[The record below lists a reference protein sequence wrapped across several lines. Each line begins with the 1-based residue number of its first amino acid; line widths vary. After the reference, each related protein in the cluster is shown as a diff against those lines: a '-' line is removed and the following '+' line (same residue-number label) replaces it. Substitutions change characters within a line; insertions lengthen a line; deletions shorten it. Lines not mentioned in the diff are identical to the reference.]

1 MPEAAVHN
9 QIGEKIGQ
17 QKLAAAVFGAKIVP
31 HLIHEAVVSM
41 RSNARRSTAHTKT
54 RGEIRGGGKKPW
66 KQKGTGRARHGS
78 IRSPIWRGGGITFGP
93 RNDRNYSKKMNA
105 QARKIA
111 LFGALS
117 DKAGSGNIIVLDDFK
132 SEKLK
137 TKEMFKMLTALNI
150 KFPALLV
157 IPKADKTVKKIAQNI
172 KDVTINT
179 ADNLHLFD
187 ILKAKNIVI
196 IKKAIEEIESK
207 YGVK

>member
-1 MPEAAVHN
+1 MPEAAMRN

-17 QKLAAAVFGAKIVP
+17 QKLAAAVFGAKVVP

-54 RGEIRGGGKKPW
+54 RGEISGGGKKPW
-66 KQKGTGRARHGS
+66 RQKGTGRARHGS
-78 IRSPIWRGGGITFGP
+78 TRSPIWRGGGITFGP
-93 RNDRNYSKKMNA
+93 RNDRNYFKKVNA
-105 QARKIA
+105 QARKTA
-111 LFGALS
+111 LLGALS

-132 SEKLK
+132 NDKPK
-137 TKEMFKMLTALNI
+137 TKEMFKMLIALKI

-157 IPKADKTVKKIAQNI
+157 IPNTDKAIKKIGQNI
-172 KDVTINT
+172 KDVMINT
-179 ADNLHLFD
+179 ADNLHLLD

-196 IKKAIEEIESK
+196 IKKAVEEIESK

>member
-1 MPEAAVHN
+1 MPEAAIHN

-17 QKLAAAVFGAKIVP
+17 QKLSAAVFGAKIVP

-78 IRSPIWRGGGITFGP
+78 TRSPIWRGGGITFGP
-93 RNDRNYSKKMNA
+93 RNDRNYFKKMNA
-105 QARKIA
+105 QARKTA
-111 LFGALS
+111 LLGVLS
-117 DKAGSGNIIVLDDFK
+117 DKADSGNIIVLDDFK
-132 SEKLK
+132 NDKPK
-137 TKEMFKMLTALNI
+137 TKEMFKMLTALKI

-157 IPKADKTVKKIAQNI
+157 VPKTDKAIKKIGQNI
-172 KDVTINT
+172 KDVMINT
-179 ADNLHLFD
+179 ADNLHLLD

-196 IKKAIEEIESK
+196 MKKAIEEIESK
-207 YGVK
+207 YGIK

>member
-1 MPEAAVHN
+1 MHN

-17 QKLAAAVFGAKIVP
+17 QKLAAMVFGAKIVP

-78 IRSPIWRGGGITFGP
+78 TRSPIWRGGGITFGP
-93 RNDRNYSKKMNA
+93 RNDRNYFKKMNA
-105 QARKIA
+105 QARKTS
-111 LFGALS
+111 LLGALS
-117 DKAGSGNIIVLDDFK
+117 DKAGSGNIIVLDDFNNDK
-132 SEKLK
+132 NK
-137 TKEMFKMLTALNI
+137 TKEMFKMLTALKI

-157 IPKADKTVKKIAQNI
+157 IPKTDKAIKKIGQNI
-172 KDVTINT
+172 KDVMINT
-179 ADNLHLFD
+179 ADNLHLLD

-196 IKKAIEEIESK
+196 IKKAVEEIESK

>member
-1 MPEAAVHN
+1 MPEAAIHN

-17 QKLAAAVFGAKIVP
+17 QKLSAAVFGAKIVP

-78 IRSPIWRGGGITFGP
+78 TRSPIWRGGGITFGP
-93 RNDRNYSKKMNA
+93 RNDRNYFKKMNA
-105 QARKIA
+105 QARKTA
-111 LFGALS
+111 LLGVLS
-117 DKAGSGNIIVLDDFK
+117 DKADSGNIIVLDDFK
-132 SEKLK
+132 NDKPK
-137 TKEMFKMLTALNI
+137 TKEMFKMLTALKI

-157 IPKADKTVKKIAQNI
+157 IPKTDKAIKKIGQNI
-172 KDVTINT
+172 KDVMINT

-207 YGVK
+207 YGIK

>member
-1 MPEAAVHN
+1 MPEAAIHN

-17 QKLAAAVFGAKIVP
+17 QKLSAAVFGAKIVP

-78 IRSPIWRGGGITFGP
+78 TRSPIWRGGGITFGP
-93 RNDRNYSKKMNA
+93 RNDRNYFKKMNA
-105 QARKIA
+105 QARKTA
-111 LFGALS
+111 LLGALS
-117 DKAGSGNIIVLDDFK
+117 DKADSGNIIVLDDFK
-132 SEKLK
+132 NDKPK
-137 TKEMFKMLTALNI
+137 TKEMFKMLIALKI

-157 IPKADKTVKKIAQNI
+157 VPKTDKAIKKIGQNI
-172 KDVTINT
+172 KDVMINT
-179 ADNLHLFD
+179 ADNLHLLD

-196 IKKAIEEIESK
+196 MKKAIEEIESK
-207 YGVK
+207 YGIK

>member
-1 MPEAAVHN
+1 MPEAVIHN

-17 QKLAAAVFGAKIVP
+17 QKLSAAVFGAKIVP

-78 IRSPIWRGGGITFGP
+78 TRSPIWRGGGITFGP
-93 RNDRNYSKKMNA
+93 RNDRNYFKKMNA
-105 QARKIA
+105 QARKTA
-111 LFGALS
+111 LLGVLS
-117 DKAGSGNIIVLDDFK
+117 DKADSGNIIVLDDFK
-132 SEKLK
+132 NDKPK
-137 TKEMFKMLTALNI
+137 TKEMFKMLTALKI

-157 IPKADKTVKKIAQNI
+157 ILKTDTVIKKIGQNI
-172 KDVTINT
+172 KNVKINT

-207 YGVK
+207 YGIK

>member
-1 MPEAAVHN
+1 MPEAAIHN

-17 QKLAAAVFGAKIVP
+17 QKLSAAVFGAKIVP

-78 IRSPIWRGGGITFGP
+78 TRSPIWRGGGITFGP
-93 RNDRNYSKKMNA
+93 RNDRNYFKKMNA
-105 QARKIA
+105 QARKTA
-111 LFGALS
+111 LLGALS
-117 DKAGSGNIIVLDDFK
+117 DKADSGNIIVLDDFK
-132 SEKLK
+132 NDKPK
-137 TKEMFKMLTALNI
+137 TKEMFKMLTALKI

-157 IPKADKTVKKIAQNI
+157 IPKTDKAIKKIGQNI
-172 KDVTINT
+172 KDVMINT
-179 ADNLHLFD
+179 ADNLHLLD

-196 IKKAIEEIESK
+196 MKKAIEEIESK
-207 YGVK
+207 YGIK

>member
-1 MPEAAVHN
+1 MPEAAIHN

-17 QKLAAAVFGAKIVP
+17 QKLSAAVFGAKIVP

-93 RNDRNYSKKMNA
+93 RNDRNYFKKMNA
-105 QARKIA
+105 QARKTA
-111 LFGALS
+111 LLGALS
-117 DKAGSGNIIVLDDFK
+117 DKADSGNIIVLDDFK
-132 SEKLK
+132 NDKPK
-137 TKEMFKMLTALNI
+137 TKEMFKMLTALKI

-157 IPKADKTVKKIAQNI
+157 IPKTDKAIKKIGQNI
-172 KDVTINT
+172 KDVMINT

-196 IKKAIEEIESK
+196 MKKAIEEIESK
-207 YGVK
+207 YGIK

>member
-17 QKLAAAVFGAKIVP
+17 QKLTAVVFGAKIVP

-93 RNDRNYSKKMNA
+93 RNDRNYFKKMNA
-105 QARKIA
+105 QARKTS
-111 LFGALS
+111 LLGALS

-132 SEKLK
+132 SETPK
-137 TKEMFKMLTALNI
+137 TKEMFKMLTALKI

-157 IPKADKTVKKIAQNI
+157 IPKTDKAIKKIGQNI
-172 KDVTINT
+172 KDVMINT
-179 ADNLHLFD
+179 ADNLHLLD

-196 IKKAIEEIESK
+196 IKKAVEEIESK

>member
-1 MPEAAVHN
+1 MPEAAMRN

-41 RSNARRSTAHTKT
+41 RSNARRSTAHAKT
-54 RGEIRGGGKKPW
+54 RGEISGGGKKPW
-66 KQKGTGRARHGS
+66 RQKGTGRARHGS
-78 IRSPIWRGGGITFGP
+78 TRSPIWRGGGITFGP
-93 RNDRNYSKKMNA
+93 RNDRNYFKKVNA
-105 QARKIA
+105 QARKTA
-111 LFGALS
+111 LLGALS

-132 SEKLK
+132 NDKPK
-137 TKEMFKMLTALNI
+137 TKEMFKMLTVLKI

-157 IPKADKTVKKIAQNI
+157 IPNTDKAIKKIGQNI
-172 KDVTINT
+172 KDVMINT
-179 ADNLHLFD
+179 ADNLHLLD

-196 IKKAIEEIESK
+196 IKKAVEEIESK

>member
-1 MPEAAVHN
+1 MPEASVHN

-17 QKLAAAVFGAKIVP
+17 QKLAAAVFGAKVVP

-54 RGEIRGGGKKPW
+54 RGEISGGGKKPW
-66 KQKGTGRARHGS
+66 RQKGTGRARHGS
-78 IRSPIWRGGGITFGP
+78 TRSPIWRGGGITFGP

-105 QARKIA
+105 QARKTA
-111 LFGALS
+111 LLGALS

-132 SEKLK
+132 NDKPK
-137 TKEMFKMLTALNI
+137 TKEMFKMLIALKI

-157 IPKADKTVKKIAQNI
+157 IPKTDKAIKKIGQNI
-172 KDVTINT
+172 KDVMINT
-179 ADNLHLFD
+179 ADNLHLLD

-196 IKKAIEEIESK
+196 IKKAVEEIESK

>member
-1 MPEAAVHN
+1 MPEAAVYN
-9 QIGEKIGQ
+9 QNGEKIGQ
-17 QKLAAAVFGAKIVP
+17 QKLAATVFDAKIVP

-78 IRSPIWRGGGITFGP
+78 IRSPLWRGGGITFGP
-93 RNDRNYSKKMNA
+93 RNDRNYFKKMNA
-105 QARKIA
+105 QARKTA
-111 LFGALS
+111 VLGVLS
-117 DKAGSGNIIVLDDFK
+117 DKAGSGNILVLEDFK
-132 SEKLK
+132 SAKPK
-137 TKEMFKMLTALNI
+137 TKEMSGVLIALKI

-157 IPKADKTVKKIAQNI
+157 IPKTDTVIKKIGQNI
-172 KDVTINT
+172 KNVKINT

>member
-1 MPEAAVHN
+1 MPEAATHN

-17 QKLAAAVFGAKIVP
+17 QKLSAAVFGAKIVP

-78 IRSPIWRGGGITFGP
+78 TRSPIWRGGGITFGP
-93 RNDRNYSKKMNA
+93 RNDRNYFKKMNA
-105 QARKIA
+105 QARKTA
-111 LFGALS
+111 LLGVLS
-117 DKAGSGNIIVLDDFK
+117 DKADSGNIIVLDDFK
-132 SEKLK
+132 NDKPK
-137 TKEMFKMLTALNI
+137 TKEMFKMLTALKI

-157 IPKADKTVKKIAQNI
+157 IPKTDKAIKKIGQNI
-172 KDVTINT
+172 KDVMINT

-207 YGVK
+207 YGIK